1 MHALLAFWAKRV
13 KIWAVLGGK
22 HLKILILFTA
32 LFITNINAQ
41 DILPLKE
48 RAAFVNKLQKER
60 LNKLLPQ
67 LMEKTDIDMWVLIAR
82 EYNEDPIIKTML
94 PPTWLN
100 ARRTTILV
108 FSLDKKT
115 KNFESVA
122 IARYA
127 FGDNIPSIWDKDKQ
141 PNQWEALKDYIVSKN
156 PEKIGLNISS
166 YESLAD
172 GLSKYHYDQLYNVLS
187 PKFRKKIT
195 SAEDLAIAWIET
207 RTDLEMTVFSQ
218 LVEISSSII
227 REAFSTKVITPGI
240 TSTDDVVWW
249 MREKVL
255 SLGLDTW
262 FHPTV
267 DVQRKDNSD
276 LYAFDNKSKF
286 DIILPGDLLHCDF
299 GISYL
304 TLNTD
309 TQELA
314 YVLKPGE
321 TDAPDFLIKAFK
333 EGTRVQDIFTNNFK
347 QGLTGNE
354 ILRRSLEQGKA
365 EGLRPSIYTHP
376 LGTYGHSAGTTI
388 GMWDSQGGVPF
399 TGDHPLQYN
408 TAYAIELNTTVY
420 VEEWEKDIRIML
432 EVPGFFGENGFRYIN
447 GRLKEFLLVGS
458 KQTGLED

>member
-1 MHALLAFWAKRV
+1 MR
-13 KIWAVLGGK
+13 KI
-22 HLKILILFTA
+22 IILFTA

-48 RAAFVNKLQKER
+48 RAAFINKLQKER

-172 GLSKYHYDQLYNVLS
+172 GLTKYHYDQLYNVLS
-187 PKFRKKIT
+187 PEFRKKIT

-227 REAFSTKVITPGI
+227 REAFSTKVITPGV

-321 TDAPDFLIKAFK
+321 TNAPDFLIKAFK
-333 EGTRVQDIFTNNFK
+333 EGTRIQDIFTNNFK

-354 ILRRSLEQGKA
+354 ILKRSLEQGKS

-399 TGDHPLQYN
+399 TGDYPLQYN

-420 VEEWEKDIRIML
+420 IEEWEKDIRIML

>member
-1 MHALLAFWAKRV
+1 MR
-13 KIWAVLGGK
+13 
-22 HLKILILFTA
+22 KILILFTA

-48 RAAFVNKLQKER
+48 RAAFINKLQKER

-227 REAFSTKVITPGI
+227 REAFSTKVITPGV

-432 EVPGFFGENGFRYIN
+432 EVPGFFG
-447 GRLKEFLLVGS
+447 
-458 KQTGLED
+458 